1 MFCFSGRYRPGDRTA
16 IPGFAQVLK
25 EGKAYFQIG
34 DNSNLFDWTY
44 VGNVAYAHILA
55 AEKLIPTSISD
66 DDDDSSSSVLNPEK
80 EDALLNYALPPI
92 DVTTGKHRIPT
103 SDARPLGPYVEPPPD
118 AESLL
123 AAFNDPHR
131 IEERPVV
138 RSRFDPLSKSSIERA
153 ERYPLQVAGQV
164 FFITNGEPLPFWDFP
179 RALWRLMAPG
189 EYPSRGNIVLPKTV
203 GLVVA
208 TLSEWWGWLVGKE
221 PTFTRFKVTYTC
233 AIRYYNI
240 EKARRLLG
248 YEPQVGLEE
257 GIKRTIDVRFLLSTF
272 LFSSGIWM
280 YDNTDA
286 F

>member
-1 MFCFSGRYRPGDRTA
+1 M
-16 IPGFAQVLK
+16 
-25 EGKAYFQIG
+25 
-34 DNSNLFDWTY
+34 
-44 VGNVAYAHILA
+44 
-55 AEKLIPTSISD
+55 
-66 DDDDSSSSVLNPEK
+66 
-80 EDALLNYALPPI
+80 
-92 DVTTGKHRIPT
+92 
-103 SDARPLGPYVEPPPD
+103 
-118 AESLL
+118 
-123 AAFNDPHR
+123 
-131 IEERPVV
+131 
-138 RSRFDPLSKSSIERA
+138 
-153 ERYPLQVAGQV
+153 AGQV

-257 GIKRTIDVRFLLSTF
+257 GIKRTIDVRFL
-272 LFSSGIWM
+272 FSAGFWM

-286 F
+286 LNM